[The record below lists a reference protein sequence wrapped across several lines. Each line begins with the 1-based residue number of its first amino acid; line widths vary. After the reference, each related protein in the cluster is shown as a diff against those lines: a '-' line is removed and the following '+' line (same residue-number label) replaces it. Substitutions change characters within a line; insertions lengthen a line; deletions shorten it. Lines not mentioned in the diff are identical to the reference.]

1 MNDNQSLDNNSL
13 ERAKLG
19 FREEAL
25 QAFSFLKNM
34 GFVEVS
40 SSPTIVKYERVD
52 LEVNVYH
59 GRQSYEV
66 EFEIFHAGKRYSLSE
81 LIRLAAP
88 AEGELYRNSV
98 ATTAIAVRDG
108 INRVRELVRQY
119 AMTSL
124 QGDPETF
131 HALDRQ
137 RNEWAEALALKTLV
151 TSLKPK
157 AEEAFRR
164 GHYAQA
170 AEIYDR
176 IRAGLSP
183 VEVRKADLA
192 RERATRATSR
202 LKGLE

>member
-1 MNDNQSLDNNSL
+1 MNDKQSLDNRLL

-19 FREEAL
+19 FREEAV
-25 QAFSFLKNM
+25 QAFSFLQDM

-40 SSPTIVKYERVD
+40 ASPTLVEYERDD

-66 EFEIFHAGKRYSLSE
+66 GFEIVRAGTRYSLSA
-81 LIRLAAP
+81 LIKLAAP
-88 AEGELYRNSV
+88 AEGKAYRNTM
-98 ATTAIAVRDG
+98 ATSATAVRNG
-108 INRVRELVRQY
+108 INRLRELVRRY
-119 AMTSL
+119 AMTAL

-131 HALDRQ
+131 HALDHQ
-137 RNEWAEALALKTLV
+137 RIEWGQALELETQVA
-151 TSLKPK
+151 SLKPK
-157 AEEAFRR
+157 ADEAFRL

-170 AEIYDR
+170 AELYDQ

-192 RERATRATSR
+192 RERATRVKR
-202 LKGLE
+202 